1 MTKQH
6 TAQIGRKRLIDTGS
20 ERYYIADVTCPAC
33 NELHIVGLAGW
44 SAIVCSGCSAELH
57 KEGTEIEIAAA
68 FRSLLGK
75 RESVWPAYAVAF
87 NAMKQRRVSLKDI
100 QRIALRE
107 AGIKP
112 GVVDGRR
119 AGWLAMGGE

>member
-6 TAQIGRKRLIDTGS
+6 TAQMGRKRLINTGS
-20 ERYYIADVTCPAC
+20 ERYYIVDVTCPAC

-44 SAIVCSGCSAELH
+44 SAILCSGCGAELH
-57 KEGTEIEIAAA
+57 KDGTEIEIAEA
-68 FRSLLGK
+68 FRSLLGV
-75 RESVWPAYAVAF
+75 RESVWPVYAVAF
-87 NAMKQRRVSLKDI
+87 NAMNKRKVSLKDI

-119 AGWLAMGGE
+119 ASWLSMGGK